1 MGPWSAKEFFGDP
14 LTSSGDPFLDDPFG
28 DDAHPIDQVR
38 QYQPALSESSFLE
51 NLNADQREAVLTTE
65 GPLLVLAGAGTGK
78 TKVLTTR
85 LACIIEQGLARTG
98 EVLCVTF
105 TNKAANE
112 MRGRIEELIGYSL
125 GGMWIGTFHALSAR
139 MLRRHA
145 ERIGVSPDF
154 TILDNDDQ
162 IRLIKQLAGEL
173 SIDLKTWPPGV
184 LLNRIGRWKDQA
196 LAPPDIPADIY
207 ASYTGSGLERLYP
220 LYQSRLHELDALD
233 FGDLLLRSVHLLRDH
248 TDILDHY
255 RQRFRYVLVD
265 EYQDT
270 NMVQYLWLRLLAR
283 PIREGDQANI
293 CCVGDE
299 DQSIYGWRGA
309 EIGNILRFEKDFD
322 GARVVRLECNYRSTR
337 HILGAASGLIA
348 HNSSRLG
355 KTLWT
360 EADGG
365 DKVQVLACYDD
376 KAEAQAVSVDVE
388 NRRLSGVPYKE
399 CAVLVRAGFQTR
411 SFEEQFISNQIPYR
425 VIGGLRFYERE
436 ETRDAI
442 AYLRLLRQPA
452 DNLAFLRIINKPTRG
467 IGSTSL
473 NHIQEYASQNACS
486 LMAATQNLLEQ
497 DAFKG
502 AAKRG
507 LEKIIDQFAAW
518 RADLKDGQHAGLAAQ
533 ILDESGYMNLWKL
546 SKKPD
551 APGRVENLN
560 ELVRAMADYAD
571 LGAFLDH
578 VSLVMDGDEN
588 SQEDRVSLMTLHAA
602 KGLEFDCVYLPGWE
616 EELFPHHRAI
626 RETENRLGGGVEE
639 ERRLAY
645 VGLTR
650 ARRWSM
656 ILFAARRQQYG
667 TWGNSSPSRFLY
679 ELPREHI
686 HALSSQDLV
695 RPSSHYG
702 GHYGQ
707 KINMPSNTKPANAT
721 PPAPKP
727 PEDSSF
733 QSGARCQHALFGQGT
748 VQECNGPHVRVLF
761 DSGDEKLLMADFL
774 KRL

>member
-1 MGPWSAKEFFGDP
+1 MGAWAANEFFGTP

-38 QYQPALSESSFLE
+38 RYQPAISESSFLE

-98 EVLCVTF
+98 EILCVTF

-112 MRGRIEELIGYSL
+112 MRGRIEGLIGYSL

-145 ERIGVSPDF
+145 EQIGVSPDF

-162 IRLIKQLAGEL
+162 IRLIKQLAREL
-173 SIDLKTWPPGV
+173 GIDPKTWPPGV
-184 LLNRIGRWKDQA
+184 LLNRISRWKDQA
-196 LAPPDIPADIY
+196 LAPEDVPADIY
-207 ASYTGSGLERLYP
+207 ASYVGSRLDQLYP
-220 LYQSRLHELDALD
+220 LYQNRLHELDALD
-233 FGDLLLRSVHLLRDH
+233 FGDLLLRCVQLLRDH

-283 PIREGDQANI
+283 PLQQGDKANI

-309 EIGNILRFEKDFD
+309 EIGNILRFEKDFE
-322 GARVVRLECNYRSTR
+322 GAQVVRLECNYRSTR

-411 SFEEQFISNQIPYR
+411 SFEEQFISSQIPYR

-452 DNLAFLRIINKPTRG
+452 DDLAFLRIINKPTRG

-473 NHIQEYASQNACS
+473 AYIQDYATQNGYS
-486 LMAATQNLLEQ
+486 LMAATENLLAQ
-497 DAFKG
+497 DEFKG
-502 AAKRG
+502 TTRRG
-507 LEKIIDQFAAW
+507 LEKIITQFSAW
-518 RADLKDGQHAGLAAQ
+518 RAALKDGKHAELAAQ

-588 SQEDRVSLMTLHAA
+588 SQDDRVSLMTLHAA

-626 RETENRLGGGVEE
+626 RESENRVGGGVEE

-679 ELPREHI
+679 ELPSEHI
-686 HALSSQDLV
+686 TALSSKDFI
-695 RPSSHYG
+695 RPVIPSGTS
-702 GHYGQ
+702 YGQ
-707 KINMPSNTKPANAT
+707 KRSISSQVNESPVAAKPAEEDGFAT
-721 PPAPKP
+721 
-727 PEDSSF
+727 
-733 QSGARCQHALFGQGT
+733 GARCQHSLFGQGT
-748 VQECNGPHVRVLF
+748 VQERNGPHVRVLF